1 MELNELKNENRELIK
16 INEEVKEKYNYDTNS
31 NKNLI
36 NQIKELKKQLN
47 LQKK

>member
-1 MELNELKNENRELIK
+1 MENKYKNEILIK